1 LREPLPAEDGH
12 NFRNWSTQ
20 MAIVERITRLFT
32 ADVHAVLDRLEAPD
46 ALLRQAIRE
55 MEAALAEHTQQLKAL
70 ELDRE
75 LVRRRGGEIERSLA
89 SIREE
94 IDLSYAAGNEA
105 LLRTCLRRRL
115 EAERLQ
121 RMLEQR
127 AAALTQQ
134 IDQATPVLEQQRER
148 LVSMRQKAALFDIEA
163 TPCANAD
170 GTHWS
175 NGETGVSEADIDLAL
190 LRERQRRVS

>member
-1 LREPLPAEDGH
+1 
-12 NFRNWSTQ
+12 
-20 MAIVERITRLFT
+20 MAIVNRITRLFT
-32 ADVHAVLDRLEAPD
+32 ADVHAVLDRLEEPD

-55 MEAALAEHTQQLKAL
+55 MEAALAGHSQQLKAL

-75 LVRRRGGEIERSLA
+75 LVRRRGSEIESSLA

-94 IDLSYAAGNEA
+94 IDLSFAAGNEA

-127 AAALTQQ
+127 ATALTQQ
-134 IDQATPVLEQQRER
+134 LDLARPVLEQQRER
-148 LVSMRQKAALFDIEA
+148 LESMRQKAALFDVE
-163 TPCANAD
+163 TSCANAD
-170 GTHWS
+170 GTRWHT
-175 NGETGVSEADIDLAL
+175 GDCGVSEADIDLAL